1 MMPFQYLITS
11 SGVSGTYSEADTGD
25 YGIDQ
30 FMPENFED
38 ACLMAY
44 EHCKDAVSIRV
55 LRIDRDTSTFVDQTN
70 EVAYWVALNLLD
82 RRDEEHG
89 FPEWAA
95 AEFNSLDIV
104 LEGEC

>member
-1 MMPFQYLITS
+1 MKHQYLITS
-11 SGVSGTYSEADTGD
+11 SGVSGTYNEADTED

-30 FMPENFED
+30 PMPEKFSD

-55 LRIDRDTSTFVDQTN
+55 LCINLDTNTFVDMT
-70 EVAYWVALNLLD
+70 EDVSYWVALHLLD

-89 FPEWAA
+89 FPEWVQEAFDSI
-95 AEFNSLDIV
+95 EPV
-104 LEGEC
+104 LEGDH